1 MFLQPYV
8 SIGLQDFFLC
18 RAGEGRLQT
27 EAARVFVKMHK
38 SIFLYRYGYIDILVS
53 ISQYRFVQ
61 YDEFLIDIFIRIFFV
76 QYDENF
82 FEIYA

>member
-8 SIGLQDFFLC
+8 SIGLQDFFLR
-18 RAGEGRLQT
+18 RAGEGRLRL
-27 EAARVFVKMHK
+27 EAGRVFVKMHK

-61 YDEFLIDIFIRIFFV
+61 YDELSIDIFIRIFFV
-76 QYDENF
+76 QYDEKF